1 MTIDQEL
8 RAAAD
13 ELLEVIEHSPV
24 PPVPDPQRGDDLMVD
39 YLHQRPDG
47 SEASSE
53 RKGWPGVVAAV
64 AATILV
70 VVGVVVV
77 ADGDSGDVVTDPAST
92 PSVTDPLPPAAE
104 SDTGPPVSVTESLGY
119 RWSRVPDHQDFN
131 AGVMDG
137 VAAGGPGLVAV
148 GYTGRGGAA
157 VWTSVD
163 GVSWSRVPH
172 DSAVFGGA
180 GSGMTSV
187 TAGGPG
193 LVAVGWVDD
202 AAYDSTPAVWTSVDG
217 LTWSRVP
224 HDEAVFGG
232 PRDQGILDVVVGG
245 PGLVAVGWDGDFQA
259 GTLVAA
265 VWTSV
270 DGLSWSRVPHDE
282 AVFGGARNQT
292 MSSVTVGG
300 PGLVAVGS
308 DGDPHGPGFDDSP
321 AEIAAAA
328 VWTSDDGLSWSRVP
342 HDDALFG
349 GAARQWMTSVA
360 AGGPGVVAVGVGIRP
375 DNSVGDP
382 TMVWTS
388 TDGLTW
394 SRVPHD
400 EALFGDGFPVSVTAT
415 SRGLVVVGGQNF
427 WTSPDGF
434 SWFRGPQ
441 VGQPGKSF
449 IASNH
454 MNSVVAAGPGVVAVG
469 QAPGGAAVW
478 VGVAVN

>member
-39 YLHQRPDG
+39 YLHQPPDG

-53 RKGWPGVVAAV
+53 RKGWAGVVAAV

-217 LTWSRVP
+217 L
-224 HDEAVFGG
+224 
-232 PRDQGILDVVVGG
+232 
-245 PGLVAVGWDGDFQA
+245 
-259 GTLVAA
+259 
-265 VWTSV
+265 
-270 DGLSWSRVPHDE
+270 SWSRVPHDE

-400 EALFGDGFPVSVTAT
+400 EALFGDGFPGSVTGFPVSVTAT

>member
-1 MTIDQEL
+1 MTTLEERLSALGNALDDHYGPITQHEL
-8 RAAAD
+8 TNPA
-13 ELLEVIEHSPV
+13 
-24 PPVPDPQRGDDLMVD
+24 QRSIDDLTVD
-39 YLHQRPDG
+39 YLQQRPDESDALPNQKRWRG
-47 SEASSE
+47 A
-53 RKGWPGVVAAV
+53 VMAV
-64 AATILV
+64 AAAILV

-77 ADGDSGDVVTDPAST
+77 ADGNGGDVVTDPAST
-92 PSVTDPLPPAAE
+92 PTVTDPLPPAGE
-104 SDTGPPVSVTESLGY
+104 SDTDPPVSVTDSLVY
-119 RWSRVPDHQDFN
+119 RWSRVPNDQDFGG
-131 AGVMDG
+131 GVMDG

-148 GYTGRGGAA
+148 GSDSGAA

-172 DSAVFGGA
+172 DNAVFGGA

-193 LVAVGWVDD
+193 LVAVGVVPGGVDD
-202 AAYDSTPAVWTSVDG
+202 DENAAVWTSVDG
-217 LTWSRVP
+217 ISWSRVP

-232 PRDQGILDVVVGG
+232 PGKQGMSDVVVGG
-245 PGLVAVGWDGDFQA
+245 PGVVAVGWDGDLHA

-292 MSSVTVGG
+292 MSSVTAGG
-300 PGLVAVGS
+300 PGLVAVGAGG
-308 DGDPHGPGFDDSP
+308 GDPD
-321 AEIAAAA
+321 AV
-328 VWTSDDGLSWSRVP
+328 VWTSVDGLVWSRVP
-342 HDDALFG
+342 HDEAVFG
-349 GAARQWMTSVA
+349 GADQYMTSVT
-360 AGGPGVVAVGVGIRP
+360 AGGPGLVAVGFGIAP
-375 DNSVGDP
+375 DNSVRDLA
-382 TMVWTS
+382 MVWTS

-400 EALFGDGFPVSVTAT
+400 EALFGDGFPKSVTAT
-415 SRGLVVVGGQNF
+415 SRGLVVVGDLDL

-434 SWFRGPQ
+434 SWSRGPQ
-441 VGQPGKSF
+441 DEAVFGEPGQSY

-469 QAPGGAAVW
+469 QAPGGPAVW
-478 VGVAVN
+478 VGVADN